1 MSRTFRKDPSFLTTW
16 TEEDLA
22 ESSQRERVQQYI
34 HRNTDALWRM
44 SGDAT
49 LRHLSKKG
57 YRRKANMEIAR
68 SEDPIVREE
77 QFVRHSKNIYG

>member
-1 MSRTFRKDPSFLTTW
+1 MSRTFRKDPSFMTTW
-16 TEEDLA
+16 PEEDLA
-22 ESSQRERVQQYI
+22 ELSQRERVEQYI

-44 SGDAT
+44 TGDAT
-49 LRHLSKKG
+49 LRHLSKKS

-77 QFVRHSKNIYG
+77 QFVRRSKNIYG